1 MGTFI
6 KPTDGKVVYGFL
18 TTTRG
23 EYDITGYIH
32 CVRIYESL
40 CKPYLT
46 VHLTLIDNDNLIES
60 SNLRGGDFV
69 DIGVKSYP
77 NEYVYDCR
85 VHVLNM
91 EGHQATTNLKTQIY
105 EVDLVGKA
113 YFNDKAN
120 IVQKS
125 YTEQGTSVISAIW
138 GQYLAPGGDNLA
150 IHRQS
155 DGMLGKQEEK
165 AQTDHKKP
173 FAAID
178 EIRQYLKFGGK
189 SSPTV
194 LFRDNQMANLAPLA
208 DLFGKNNM
216 YDYIQ
221 KETWG
226 ETWFDPDIYRGIIV
240 AQAEIDQNF
249 SGEGSGGA
257 GGTGAIA
264 KAISQGQGVFD
275 LFKGVPAK
283 FADAA
288 RMASGNFGAGIA
300 GAASGLSSAIGS
312 IAGGLGGSPNIQYT
326 NSNRWE
332 RENAPDTKAMGE
344 QSYAAEVKNGPQLKI
359 KVPLQTGFFATVGK
373 SITAFLLPPVGD
385 FPGNIHSYSLSGLW
399 LVKDL
404 VHELYTDN
412 RDVKGTTT
420 MQLIRGGSGT

>member
-1 MGTFI
+1 MILRGMFI
-6 KPTDGKVVYGFL
+6 VSEFMK
-18 TTTRG
+18 
-23 EYDITGYIH
+23 
-32 CVRIYESL
+32 SL

-60 SNLRGGDFV
+60 TGLRGGDFCDV
-69 DIGVKSYP
+69 GVKSPP

-91 EGHQATTNLKTQIY
+91 EGHQSTTNLKTQIY
-105 EVDLVGKA
+105 EIDLVGKA

-125 YTEQGTSVISAIW
+125 YSEQGTSVISAIW
-138 GQYLAPGGDNLA
+138 GQYLQPGADSLM

-155 DGMLGKQEEK
+155 DGMLGKQDEK

-194 LFRDNQMANLAPLA
+194 FFRDNYRPILLHWRIYLVRILCMIIS
-208 DLFGKNNM
+208 K
-216 YDYIQ
+216 
-221 KETWG
+221 KKHG
-226 ETWFDPDIYRGIIV
+226 ETTWFEPDIYRAIIV

-300 GAASGLSSAIGS
+300 GAGSGLSSAIGS

-332 RENAPDTKAMGE
+332 RENAPDTKAMEE
-344 QSYAAEVKNGPQLKI
+344 QSFSAEVKNGPQLKI

-373 SITAFLLPPVGD
+373 SINAFLLPPVGD
-385 FPGNIHSYSLSGLW
+385 YPGNIHRYSLSGLW

-420 MQLIRGGSGT
+420 MQLIRGGSGV

>member
-6 KPTDGKVVYGFL
+6 KPTDGRVIFCFL
-18 TTTRG
+18 NG
-23 EYDITGYIH
+23 DITDYVH

-46 VHLTLIDNDNLIES
+46 VHLTLIDNDNLIE
-60 SNLRGGDFV
+60 NLGIRGGTRCDV
-69 DIGVKSYP
+69 GVQSPP
-77 NEYVYDCR
+77 NDYVYQAT
-85 VHVLNM
+85 VFVLNM
-91 EGHQATTNLKTQIY
+91 EGHQSTTNLKTQIY
-105 EVDLVGKA
+105 EIDLVGKA

-120 IVQKS
+120 IVQKA
-125 YTEQGTSVISAIW
+125 YTEQGTSVIQSIW
-138 GQYLAPGGDNLA
+138 GQYLQPGGDALK

-178 EIRQYLKFGGK
+178 EIRQYLKFGGQ

-194 LFRDNQMANLAPLA
+194 FFRDNVMANLAPLK
-208 DLFGKNNM
+208 DLFNQGSTFS
-216 YDYIQ
+216 YIQ

-249 SGEGSGGA
+249 SGESSGGA

-264 KAISQGQGVFD
+264 KAISQGQSVFD
-275 LFKGVPAK
+275 FFKGIPVK
-283 FADAA
+283 FTDAA
-288 RMASGNFGAGIA
+288 RMASGNFGSGIA
-300 GAASGLSSAIGS
+300 GAGSMLSSAIGS

-326 NSNRWE
+326 NSNRWD
-332 RENAPDTKAMGE
+332 RENAPDGKAMGE
-344 QSYAAEVKNGPQLKI
+344 QSYAAEVKNGPQLKM

-373 SITAFLLPPVGD
+373 RVYAELLPPVGD
-385 FPGNIHSYSLSGLW
+385 YFKGNVNSYSMRGDW

-404 VHELYTDN
+404 VHELYTDQ

-420 MQLIRGGSGT
+420 MQLIRGGSAT